1 MQVEDAAYVF
11 ELEKRIFKDAW
22 SLQSFLNEIKDFRI
36 SYPFVLTLETK
47 IVGYAVVLYLAD
59 EIHINNFAVVP
70 EQRGKGLG
78 IALMNHILEK
88 FPEHQEAFLEV
99 RQSNKVAIELYKKFN
114 FEQIYLRPN
123 YYADGEHA
131 IVMRRNSA
139 GRKR

>member
-1 MQVEDAAYVF
+1 
-11 ELEKRIFKDAW
+11 
-22 SLQSFLNEIKDFRI
+22 
-36 SYPFVLTLETK
+36 
-47 IVGYAVVLYLAD
+47 
-59 EIHINNFAVVP
+59 
-70 EQRGKGLG
+70 
-78 IALMNHILEK
+78 MNHILEK